1 MSVMRELRL
10 SHLFSNIDFE
20 KDLRCFN
27 TLKPTL
33 WFKSYSLNLQQ
44 HSKIKKKY
52 LKKEYRKSTL
62 TVQAQSSL
70 TFDRSPAE

>member
-1 MSVMRELRL
+1 MSVMHELRL

-33 WFKSYSLNLQQ
+33 WFKSYSLNLEQ
-44 HSKIKKKY
+44 HSKIKKKIFEKRV
-52 LKKEYRKSTL
+52 KKVHFNSASSIKSY
-62 TVQAQSSL
+62 
-70 TFDRSPAE
+70 F